1 MIVYLWTPFNTG
13 VINRRHHNN
22 EVPVNIF
29 ETNLYYIWLKKKM
42 SQEFQYQLTKDKHN
56 VKQ

>member
-1 MIVYLWTPFNTG
+1 M
-13 VINRRHHNN
+13 
-22 EVPVNIF
+22 PVNIF
-29 ETNLYYIWLKKKM
+29 DTTLYYIWLKKKM